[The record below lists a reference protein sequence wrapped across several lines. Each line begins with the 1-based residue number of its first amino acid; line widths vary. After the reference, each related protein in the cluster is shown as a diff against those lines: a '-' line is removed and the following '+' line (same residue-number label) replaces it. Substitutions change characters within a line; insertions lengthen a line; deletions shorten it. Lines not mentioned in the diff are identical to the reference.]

1 MGSIKVGK
9 ALHVFTH
16 PGSTDPA
23 SLLTGLG
30 ALAILVVLVTVSM
43 VGIAAPPLGAAQHVE
58 LARLGV
64 VGALVALVIPTAVVL
79 LAGLD
84 SVARVADGGAIP
96 TGRPMP
102 VLPPLHLLSPSLF
115 TGAAAVAAIVV
126 VQGAGVAESAPNPD
140 GPSNANQDFVAQG
153 VANVAC
159 GVFAGQP
166 VGGSVGQTALNVS
179 AGGRTSSCR
188 WRRPSASAWRSR
200 CCSS

>member
-1 MGSIKVGK
+1 VGSIKVGK

-30 ALAILVVLVTVSM
+30 ALAILVVLGRT
-43 VGIAAPPLGAAQHVE
+43 
-58 LARLGV
+58 RLGV

-153 VANVAC
+153 VANVVC